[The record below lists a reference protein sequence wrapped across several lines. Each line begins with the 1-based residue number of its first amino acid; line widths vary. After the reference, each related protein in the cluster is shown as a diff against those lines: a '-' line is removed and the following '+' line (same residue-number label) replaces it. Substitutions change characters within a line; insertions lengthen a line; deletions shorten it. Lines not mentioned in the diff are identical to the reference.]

1 MPQIAQLPE
10 IWSSQLFWLLVIFG
24 LVYFVIGRGMVP
36 KVMDTVGLRDKQIA
50 DDLAAAQAAR
60 DAADE
65 AEEAWRK
72 RENANREAA
81 QALVAEAKGKAQ
93 AATESKLA
101 EVQAAIDT
109 QLAEAE
115 ARIDAS
121 RAEAAAEIETVAAEA
136 AQDIASRLANI
147 KVTKTDARSAVKKA
161 MAHG

>member
-60 DAADE
+60 DAANE
-65 AEEAWRK
+65 AEETWRK

-81 QALVAEAKGKAQ
+81 QALVAEAKSKAQ
-93 AATESKLA
+93 AYTESKLA
-101 EVQAAIDT
+101 KVQAAIDAR
-109 QLAEAE
+109 LAEAE
-115 ARIDAS
+115 ARINAS
-121 RAEAAAEIETVAAEA
+121 RAQAEAEIEAVAAEA
-136 AQDIASRLANI
+136 AQEIAARLANI
-147 KVTKTDARSAVKKA
+147 KVTKTDARTAVKKA

>member
-93 AATESKLA
+93 ASTEGKLA
-101 EVQAAIDT
+101 EVQARIDT
-109 QLAEAE
+109 QLADAE
-115 ARIDAS
+115 ARIEAS
-121 RAEAAAEIETVAAEA
+121 RAQAAAEIESVAAEA
-136 AQDIASRLANI
+136 AQDITARLANI
-147 KVTKTDARSAVKKA
+147 NVTETEARSAVQKA
-161 MAHG
+161 MANG

>member
-65 AEEAWRK
+65 TEEAWRK

-81 QALVAEAKGKAQ
+81 QALVAEAKSKAQ

-101 EVQAAIDT
+101 EVQVAIDT
-109 QLAEAE
+109 KLADAE

-136 AQDIASRLANI
+136 AQDIAARLANI

>member
-1 MPQIAQLPE
+1 MPQIAQLAE
-10 IWSSQLFWLLVIFG
+10 TYASQIFWLLVIFG
-24 LVYFVIGRGMVP
+24 FVYFVIGRGMVP

-50 DDLAAAQAAR
+50 DDLAAAQSAR

-81 QALVAEAKGKAQ
+81 QALVTEAKGKAQ
-93 AATESKLA
+93 ASTESKLA
-101 EVQAAIDT
+101 EVQARIDA

-115 ARIDAS
+115 ARIEES
-121 RAEAAAEIETVAAEA
+121 RAKAAAEIESVAAEA
-136 AQDIASRLANI
+136 AQDITARLAG
-147 KVTKTDARSAVKKA
+147 VTVSDAEARSAVQKA

>member
-81 QALVAEAKGKAQ
+81 QALVAEAKNKAQ

-101 EVQAAIDT
+101 QVQAAIDT
-109 QLAEAE
+109 RLEEAE

-136 AQDIASRLANI
+136 AQDIAARLAGI

-161 MAHG
+161 MVHG

>member
-65 AEEAWRK
+65 QEEAWRK

-81 QALVAEAKGKAQ
+81 QALVNEAKAKA
-93 AATESKLA
+93 AKSTETKLA
-101 EVQAAIDT
+101 KVQAAIDA
-109 QLAEAE
+109 QLEEAE
-115 ARIDAS
+115 TRIAAS
-121 RAEAAAEIETVAAEA
+121 RAEAAAEIEGVAAEA
-136 AQDIASRLANI
+136 AQDIAKRLANVS
-147 KVTKTDARSAVKKA
+147 VTKTVAKGAVKKA
-161 MAHG
+161 MANG

>member
-1 MPQIAQLPE
+1 MPQIAQLAE
-10 IWSSQLFWLLVIFG
+10 TYASQIFWLLVIFG
-24 LVYFVIGRGMVP
+24 FVYFVIGRGMVP

-50 DDLAAAQAAR
+50 DDLAAAQSAR

-81 QALVAEAKGKAQ
+81 QVLVTEAKGKAQ
-93 AATESKLA
+93 ASTESKLA
-101 EVQAAIDT
+101 EVQARIDT

-121 RAEAAAEIETVAAEA
+121 RARAAAEIESVAAEA
-136 AQDIASRLANI
+136 AQDITARLANVS
-147 KVTKTDARSAVKKA
+147 VTETEARSAVQKA

>member
-24 LVYFVIGRGMVP
+24 LVFFVVGKGMVP
-36 KVMDTVGLRDKQIA
+36 KVLDTVGLRDKQIA

-60 DAADE
+60 DAAD
-65 AEEAWRK
+65 AQEEAWRQ

-81 QALVAEAKGKAQ
+81 QALVNQAKAKSAKS
-93 AATESKLA
+93 TETKLA
-101 EVQAAIDT
+101 KVQAGIDA

-115 ARIDAS
+115 ARIAAA
-121 RAEAAAEIETVAAEA
+121 RAEAAAEIEGVAAEA
-136 AQDIASRLANI
+136 AQDIAARLAN
-147 KVTKTDARSAVKKA
+147 VSVSDTDARAAVKKA